1 MKTRVA
7 VLMATY
13 NGAPYLE
20 EQLQSILEQ
29 TYRHWD
35 LYVQD
40 DLSQDGTPQLLQK
53 YAALDSRIHVLHTAD
68 KLGAKGNFIDLMC
81 KVEADCYF
89 FADQDDVWLPEKMQS
104 ALSELKRQ
112 ETEHPGK
119 PVIVHSDLTVVDRN
133 LNEIAPSLWKMLRIA
148 PELLHT
154 FDSLAAHCLL
164 TGCTMLFNRKVRDL
178 SLPMPGE
185 ALMHDAWMALV
196 TLRNGGIISEV
207 AQPTILYRQHGRNTI
222 GAKDYRK
229 DYLYKKVCNALDTY
243 HHQRNYYRM
252 LRKAGYGSIFK
263 FYKEKIKY
271 YFAYR
276 RKHKQNKSL

>member
-13 NGAPYLE
+13 NGIQYLD
-20 EQLQSILEQ
+20 EQLQSIMGQ
-29 TYRHWD
+29 TYRQWD

-53 YAALDSRIHVLHTAD
+53 SAALDSRIHVLHTD
-68 KLGAKGNFIDLMC
+68 NKLGAKGNFIDLMR
-81 KVEADCYF
+81 KVDADCYF
-89 FADQDDVWLPEKMQS
+89 FADQDDVWFPEKMQI
-104 ALSELKRQ
+104 ALSELHRQ

-119 PVIVHSDLTVVDRN
+119 PIIVHSDLKVVDRN

-148 PELLHT
+148 PDLLHT

-164 TGCTMLFNRKVRDL
+164 TGCTMLFNHKVRDL
-178 SLPMPGE
+178 SLSMPTE

-207 AQPTILYRQHGRNTI
+207 TQPTMLYRQHGSNTI
-222 GAKDYRK
+222 GAKDYRRN
-229 DYLYKKVCNALDTY
+229 YLYRKIRNAFNTY

-252 LRKAGYGSIFK
+252 LRKAGYGSVFK
-263 FYKEKIKY
+263 FYKEKLKY

-276 RKHKQNKSL
+276 RKHKQN